1 MDWLAQ
7 LGTEKLLVFTLILTR
22 TSGLLAAA
30 PGLSHAAIPVKAR
43 ALLAVML
50 AVLIL
55 PVQWQIRL
63 PPIGSPVEYVL
74 LLGAELV
81 IGLTLGLGLAVFF
94 SGIQLAGEL
103 AGRISGLLLADVF
116 DPSSGQSVP
125 VFSQFFLM
133 LATAVFLLLGGHRVL
148 VAGLLDTFATVPP
161 GNMPATSAVADT
173 FVFLIAQSF
182 VLAMRAAAPIVVALL
197 LSTLVLGLLSRTLPQ
212 LNILAVGFGFNA
224 LVGLATLALALGAA
238 LWVFQDQV
246 AVALERLFEL
256 LDTPL
261 RPELFG

>member
-30 PGLSHAAIPVKAR
+30 PGLSQTGIPATAR
-43 ALLAVML
+43 AMLAVML

-55 PVQWQIRL
+55 PVQWNIAL
-63 PPIGSPVEYVL
+63 PPLGSLLEYAL
-74 LLGAELV
+74 LLGGELV

-94 SGIQLAGEL
+94 TGIQLAGEL

-116 DPSSGQSVP
+116 DPISGESVP
-125 VFSQFFLM
+125 VFSQFL
-133 LATAVFLLLGGHRVL
+133 LLLGTAVFLLLGGHRVL
-148 VAGLLDTFATVPP
+148 VGGLLDTFATVPP
-161 GNMPATSAVADT
+161 GHMPAPAAVAET
-173 FVFLIAQSF
+173 FVLLVAQSF
-182 VLAMRAAAPIVVALL
+182 VLAMRAAAPVVVALL

-224 LVGLATLALALGAA
+224 LVGLAALALTLGAA
-238 LWVFQDQV
+238 AWVFQEQV
-246 AVALERLFEL
+246 AVALERLFDL
-256 LDTPL
+256 LETPL
-261 RPELFG
+261 QADWFA